1 VNLFIV
7 IPAYNEQN
15 SISKVIKKCLNH
27 VSNIIVVDDHSSDD
41 TFLKAK
47 LAGAYVLKLEK
58 NKGYDR
64 ALEEGINLAI
74 SLGAEKILTLDAD
87 GQHPTDLIPVFFDT
101 VKTGE
106 VDLALGI
113 RNKLPRISE
122 RVFAVFTNLFFG
134 VSDITCGMKCYSSEI
149 YKKYGFKSSIKS
161 IGTFLALKILKNNI
175 GFKTISVPIRTRLDN
190 SRYGNNILS
199 ELKILKSLVFSFFY

>member
-1 VNLFIV
+1 MNLFIV